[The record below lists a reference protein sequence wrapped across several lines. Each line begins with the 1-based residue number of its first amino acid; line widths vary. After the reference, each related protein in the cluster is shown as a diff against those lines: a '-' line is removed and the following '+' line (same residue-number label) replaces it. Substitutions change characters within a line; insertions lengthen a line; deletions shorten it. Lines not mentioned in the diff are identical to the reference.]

1 MSNDTHTRREPM
13 RRCIVTGE
21 ELPKAALLRFV
32 VDPSDT
38 VMVDLNGSLPGRG
51 LWLSPGRDIIAR
63 AVAENA
69 FSKAA
74 RRKVTVPEDLCDR
87 VATLI
92 RRRCLSLIG
101 LAKKAGQLTGGFD
114 QVKASLNSQKAGV
127 VLAAHDGGDDGRRKI
142 KALAGGDDAVR
153 QFSSAELGAAVGREK
168 MVHAII
174 APGKF
179 ADRMADSTKLLAQ
192 VSAQG

>member
-1 MSNDTHTRREPM
+1 MSNRKQTQSDPI

-21 ELPKAALLRFV
+21 ELPKAALLRSV

-38 VMVDLNGSLPGRG
+38 VMVDLDGSLPGRG
-51 LWLSPGRDIIAR
+51 LWLSPRRDIIAR
-63 AVAENA
+63 AVAENT

-74 RRKVTVPEDLCDR
+74 RRKVSVPEDLCDR
-87 VATLI
+87 VEALI
-92 RRRCLSLIG
+92 RQRCLSLIG

-114 QVKASLNSQKAGV
+114 QVKASLNAQKAGV

-142 KALAGGDDAVR
+142 KALAGAGEALS
-153 QFSSAELGAAVGREK
+153 QFSSAELGAAVGRDK

-179 ADRMADSTKLLAQ
+179 ADRMADSAKLLAR
-192 VSAQG
+192 VSA